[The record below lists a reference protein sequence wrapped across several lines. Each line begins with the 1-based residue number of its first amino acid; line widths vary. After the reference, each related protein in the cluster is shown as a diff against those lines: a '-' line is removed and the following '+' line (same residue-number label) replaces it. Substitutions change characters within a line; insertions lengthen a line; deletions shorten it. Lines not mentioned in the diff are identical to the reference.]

1 MDNYKIVISRYNENM
16 EWLNNILAIIFYSDR
31 ITNLMIDSS
40 EKWDT
45 NYRFFM
51 ILKKIL
57 NKYLI
62 SDYILNSLSKLI
74 NSYIYYKAYKEGI
87 VISKDYL
94 FKHYDIIKLF
104 KELKIK
110 FLEIIIDRK
119 NQYINLYKITTLLDY
134 DKNLITDGIEY
145 ENQLEIDNTPDVL
158 FIIDKNL
165 NKTII
170 QHFNDFKRNI
180 NLDIFTN
187 DSKIQEKIFENK
199 NITERIHFNDNDNEY
214 VLDSIIF
221 NNNNDNN
228 SHSLIGFTKS
238 RKKCVY
244 KGWNK
249 TEFNPVNPSENK
261 ISNCDIKIVDNFNF
275 NYYLKENDCE
285 LHKIDANDTECNDPN
300 NYCFNIN
307 DENNRD
313 IILIYVRND
322 RSLEKRKI
330 TYENYDD
337 KTNID
342 ELIQDLYKIKKLNS
356 EQVRYE
362 LDLLG
367 VMGDLYYN
375 YSDDDL
381 KYILYDTIK
390 GHFTNTKSPLK
401 SPLIKGS
408 INRKLNSSISSSN
421 SIDFKSYY
429 RKSSRKP
436 ERYTLSV

>member
-1 MDNYKIVISRYNENM
+1 MIPINQYKNM

-40 EKWDT
+40 KKWDT

-51 ILKKIL
+51 ILKIIL
-57 NKYLI
+57 TKYLN
-62 SDYILNSLSKLI
+62 SNNILNSLSKLI

-87 VISKDYL
+87 VINKDYL

-119 NQYINLYKITTLLDY
+119 KQYINLYKITTLDKY
-134 DKNLITDGIEY
+134 DERLITDDIVF
-145 ENQLEIDNTPDVL
+145 ENQSEIDNTPDVL
-158 FIIDKNL
+158 FIIDKDL

-170 QHFNDFKRNI
+170 QHFNDFKQNI

-187 DSKIQEKIFENK
+187 DSNIQEKIFENK
-199 NITERIHFNDNDNEY
+199 NITEIINFNDTEY
-214 VLDSIIF
+214 ILDSIIF

-228 SHSLIGFTKS
+228 NHSLVGFTKS
-238 RKKCVY
+238 RKKFVY

-249 TEFNPVNPSENK
+249 TEFNPVNPSENN
-261 ISNCDIKIVDNFNF
+261 IGNCDIKIVDNFNF
-275 NYYLKENDCE
+275 NYYLKENDCKLYE
-285 LHKIDANDTECNDPN
+285 IDANDTECNDPN

-307 DENNRD
+307 DENNRN
-313 IILIYVRND
+313 IILIYVRNY

-421 SIDFKSYY
+421 SINSKSYY
-429 RKSSRKP
+429 AKSSR
-436 ERYTLSV
+436 RTGMDTLSV

>member
-1 MDNYKIVISRYNENM
+1 MIPINQYKNM

-31 ITNLMIDSS
+31 ITNLMINSS
-40 EKWDT
+40 RKWDI

-57 NKYLI
+57 TKYLN
-62 SDYILNSLSKLI
+62 SNNILNSLSKLI
-74 NSYIYYKAYKEGI
+74 NSYIYHKALKEGI
-87 VISKDYL
+87 DISKNYL

-110 FLEIIIDRK
+110 FLEIIIYGK
-119 NQYINLYKITTLLDY
+119 NQYINLYKITTLDNY
-134 DKNLITDGIEY
+134 DERLMTDSIELN
-145 ENQLEIDNTPDVL
+145 NQLEFDDSPDVL

-170 QHFNDFKRNI
+170 EDFNNFKQNK
-180 NLDIFTN
+180 NLDMFIN
-187 DSKIQEKIFENK
+187 DSEIEDKIFENN
-199 NITERIHFNDNDNEY
+199 NITERIQFNGIDY

-228 SHSLIGFTKS
+228 NHSLVGFSKNG
-238 RKKCVY
+238 KKYIY

-249 TEFNPVNPSENK
+249 TEFNPVNPSENNN
-261 ISNCDIKIVDNFNF
+261 IINCNLKKVDNFNF
-275 NYYLKENDCE
+275 NYYLKENDCNLYE
-285 LHKIDANDTECNDPN
+285 IDANDTECNNPN

-307 DENNRD
+307 VRDNRD

-322 RSLEKRKI
+322 RSLEKIKK
-330 TYENYDD
+330 TYENYD
-337 KTNID
+337 KETNID
-342 ELIQDLYKIKKLNS
+342 ELIQELYKIKKLNS

-408 INRKLNSSISSSN
+408 INRKLNSSISSSK
-421 SIDFKSYY
+421 SIDYKSYY
-429 RKSSRKP
+429 AKSSRKP
-436 ERYTLSV
+436 KRYTLNV

>member
-1 MDNYKIVISRYNENM
+1 MIPINQYKNM

-40 EKWDT
+40 KKWDT

-51 ILKKIL
+51 ILKIIL
-57 NKYLI
+57 TKYLN
-62 SDYILNSLSKLI
+62 SNNILNSLSKLI

-87 VISKDYL
+87 VINKDYL

-119 NQYINLYKITTLLDY
+119 KQYINLYKITTLDKY
-134 DKNLITDGIEY
+134 DERLITDDIVF
-145 ENQLEIDNTPDVL
+145 ENQSEIDNTPDVL
-158 FIIDKNL
+158 FIIDKDL

-170 QHFNDFKRNI
+170 QHFNDFKQNI

-187 DSKIQEKIFENK
+187 DSNIQEKIFENK
-199 NITERIHFNDNDNEY
+199 NITEIINFNDTEY
-214 VLDSIIF
+214 ILDSIIF

-228 SHSLIGFTKS
+228 NHSLVGFTKS
-238 RKKCVY
+238 RKKFVY

-249 TEFNPVNPSENK
+249 TEFNPVNPSENN
-261 ISNCDIKIVDNFNF
+261 IGNCDIKIVDNFNF
-275 NYYLKENDCE
+275 NYYLKENDCKLYE
-285 LHKIDANDTECNDPN
+285 IDANDTECNDPN

-307 DENNRD
+307 DENNRN
-313 IILIYVRND
+313 IILIYVRNY

-356 EQVRYE
+356 EQVRHE

-429 RKSSRKP
+429 RKSSR
-436 ERYTLSV
+436 RTGMDTLSV

>member
-1 MDNYKIVISRYNENM
+1 M

-40 EKWDT
+40 RKWDT

-51 ILKKIL
+51 ILKIIL
-57 NKYLI
+57 TKYLK
-62 SDYILNSLSKLI
+62 SYDILISLSKLI
-74 NSYIYYKAYKEGI
+74 NSYIYYKAHKERI
-87 VISKDYL
+87 DISQDKL

-110 FLEIIIDRK
+110 FLEIIIDGK

-134 DKNLITDGIEY
+134 DETLITDSIKF
-145 ENQLEIDNTPDVL
+145 ENQSEIDNTPDVL

-170 QHFNDFKRNI
+170 EYFNYFKQNK
-180 NLDIFTN
+180 NLNMFTN
-187 DSKIQEKIFENK
+187 VSKIQDKIFTKK
-199 NITERIHFNDNDNEY
+199 NITEIINFNDNEY

-221 NNNNDNN
+221 NNNN
-228 SHSLIGFTKS
+228 SHSLVGFTQNRNKYI
-238 RKKCVY
+238 Y

-249 TEFNPVNPSENK
+249 TEFNPVNPSENN
-261 ISNCDIKIVDNFNF
+261 IINCDLKMVDNFNF
-275 NYYLKENDCE
+275 NYYLKENGCKLYE
-285 LHKIDANDTECNDPN
+285 IDTNYTECDNPN

-307 DENNRD
+307 DEHNRD

-330 TYENYDD
+330 TYENYD
-337 KTNID
+337 KETNID

-421 SIDFKSYY
+421 LIDHKSYY
-429 RKSSRKP
+429 AKSSRKP

>member
-1 MDNYKIVISRYNENM
+1 MIPINQYKNM

-31 ITNLMIDSS
+31 ITNLMIYSS
-40 EKWDT
+40 KKWDT

-51 ILKKIL
+51 ILKKIFT
-57 NKYLI
+57 KYLN
-62 SDYILNSLSKLI
+62 SDNILNSLSKLI
-74 NSYIYYKAYKEGI
+74 NSYIYHKAPKVNI
-87 VISKDYL
+87 NISKDYF

-110 FLEIIIDRK
+110 FLEIIIYDK
-119 NQYINLYKITTLLDY
+119 NQYINLYKITTLNNY
-134 DKNLITDGIEY
+134 DERLITDNIEF
-145 ENQLEIDNTPDVL
+145 ENQLEINNTPDVL

-170 QHFNDFKRNI
+170 NYFHDLKKYNSLNV
-180 NLDIFTN
+180 FTN
-187 DSKIQEKIFENK
+187 DNKIEEKIFENK
-199 NITERIHFNDNDNEY
+199 NINEIINFNDNEY

-221 NNNNDNN
+221 NNN
-228 SHSLIGFTKS
+228 SHSLVGFTKS
-238 RKKCVY
+238 RKKFIY

-249 TEFNPVNPSENK
+249 TEFNPVNPSENN
-261 ISNCDIKIVDNFNF
+261 ISNCSFKQVYNFNF
-275 NYYLKENDCE
+275 NYYLKENNCKLYE
-285 LHKIDANDTECNDPN
+285 IDENDIECDYSN

-307 DENNRD
+307 DVNNRD
-313 IILIYVRND
+313 IILIYVRNTKT
-322 RSLEKRKI
+322 LEKIKI
-330 TYENYDD
+330 TYDNYDNE
-337 KTNID
+337 TNID

-401 SPLIKGS
+401 NPLIKGS

-421 SIDFKSYY
+421 SIDYKSYY
-429 RKSSRKP
+429 RKSSR
-436 ERYTLSV
+436 RTRMIH